1 MCSVFSAF
9 TSKPISLLATAKASA
24 FPSPESQVKVVDFCE
39 M

>member
-1 MCSVFSAF
+1 MYSVFSAF

-24 FPSPESQVKVVDFCE
+24 FQSSKSQVKVIDFCE